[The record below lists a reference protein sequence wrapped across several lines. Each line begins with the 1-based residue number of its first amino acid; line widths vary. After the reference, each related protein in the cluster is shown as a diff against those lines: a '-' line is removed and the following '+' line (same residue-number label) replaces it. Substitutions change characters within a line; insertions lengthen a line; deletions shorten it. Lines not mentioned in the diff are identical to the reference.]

1 MVLTVL
7 GDGGLAHDVFISYS
21 SKDKPVADATC
32 ATLEAKGIR
41 CWIAPRDIRPGSDW
55 GEAIIDGINDAR
67 VFVLVFSNNAN
78 VSVQIKRE
86 VERAINKGLP
96 VIPFRIENVM
106 PVKSLEF
113 FLSTPHWLDAFS
125 PPLEQHL
132 LYLASVIRSILDGKP
147 APAPLPPP
155 SPPRLEQPWYKRR
168 WVLGGGAAL
177 LALGAYDHYV
187 LEKEPP
193 GFAGNWTAGRIDIDP
208 DTPSPFAIFSIN
220 NFFKAAV
227 AGNKLNGSL
236 SVSDIGAFHSVF
248 GGEDSGT
255 IVSMGG
261 NRLRFNSDVAHR
273 AMDFTATV
281 MNTPPANIVAS
292 LGGQAGEGGILLD
305 SPGLQQSMLVG
316 TSRGP
321 GLTGHWYTDTPAAGP
336 IDAIKTALD
345 VTPEGHYTYKFSFIE
360 SGTFQAAN
368 GQWTRTRQGAMPVTG
383 TYKFDGSD
391 RVTASGGGGT
401 TLWVRAS

>member
-1 MVLTVL
+1 M
-7 GDGGLAHDVFISYS
+7 AHDVFISYS

-32 ATLEAKGIR
+32 ATLEAQGIR

-67 VFVLVFSNNAN
+67 VFVLVFSSNAN

-125 PPLEQHL
+125 PPMEQHL
-132 LYLASVIRSILDGKP
+132 LYLASVIRSILDGKVAP
-147 APAPLPPP
+147 APAP
-155 SPPRLEQPWYKRR
+155 PPRPIPLGQPWYKRR

-177 LALGAYDHYV
+177 VALGAYDHFV
-187 LEKEPP
+187 LEKD
-193 GFAGNWTAGRIDIDP
+193 GSDFTGNWTAERIDIDS

-227 AGNKLNGSL
+227 AGNKLNGTL

-255 IVSMGG
+255 IVATGG
-261 NRLRFNSDVAHR
+261 NGLRFNSDVAHR
-273 AMDFTATV
+273 AMDLTATV
-281 MNTPPANIVAS
+281 MNNPPANIVAS
-292 LGGQAGEGGILLD
+292 LGGQPGEVGILLD

-336 IDAIKTALD
+336 IDAIKTSLD
-345 VTPEGHYTYKFSFIE
+345 VTPDGRYTYKFSFIE

-368 GQWTRTRQGAMPVTG
+368 GQWTRTRQGSMPVTG
-383 TYKFDGSD
+383 TYKFDGSN
-391 RVTASGGGGT
+391 RVIASGGGGT
-401 TLWVRAS
+401 TVWVRA